1 MFYPLLSEYIDAI
14 LSSGDN
20 LAQLNYLRPVL
31 DKSGR
36 PVMSSGNF
44 AVVFKMKDDEGR
56 LFAMKCF
63 LRDQK
68 WRADNYRLIANRL
81 KDVCSPYFIEVTYYE
96 RELFVDSK
104 NTEENEFPVLLMDW
118 VDGITLNEYLRQI
131 IDSRIKLS
139 YLAYSFSHMSSWLLE
154 QDFAHGDIKPDNILV
169 KEDGSLVLIDY
180 DGMFV
185 PDMGYIGYPH
195 GDEIGSPG
203 FRHPLRSSSDFSSR
217 MDDFSLI
224 VILLSLRIIAN
235 DPSLWIDDGSADK
248 LVFSESD
255 FLNPLENSDIAQVYS
270 AADKETRR
278 LFSLF
283 LYALATKGLKGIE
296 SKQLE
301 LSNPFRELQQQ
312 YQSVKTRTIYP
323 DGLIYSADHKC
334 LLDGTSVEKE
344 ELTLLPETLY
354 IADYAFKNNTRIKK
368 VSLPNGL
375 LYVGSSAFSSCKDLR
390 LINLPDSIMHIDS
403 NPFYGCESLQID
415 SSHFNPT
422 NHCFVL
428 HETLVAVI
436 ANDII
441 DELRIPKSV
450 SRIGYGAFSSCKSIN
465 RLIFNRVLPEIPD
478 RLGKTNIHL
487 ISHDGSCPDG
497 HSIIKDNKLIGFSCD
512 EQMDYCVPATVTAI
526 GNLVFHNNKKLKR
539 VTLPPAVTVIG
550 HNSFL
555 SCENLES
562 ITFPNALKE
571 IGTMS
576 FCYCKSLVQ
585 IFLPDSLE
593 IIGAGCFIGCVSLK
607 SIRIPHKIKKID
619 NLTFKECDSLES
631 VELPESL
638 EYIYKEAFM
647 GCKSLKYVSFN
658 SNLWEIRHHAFANCE
673 RLSTI
678 KFTSSDV
685 IIHETAFENCPSLK
699 AVSIPSGTLNVFK
712 KKAAFANKDIVFIQY
727 F

>member
-1 MFYPLLSEYIDAI
+1 MYPLISEYIDSI
-14 LSSGDN
+14 LLAEDN
-20 LAQLNYLRPVL
+20 LDSLNFLRPVL
-31 DKSGR
+31 DESGR

-44 AVVFKMKDDEGR
+44 AVVFKMRALDGR
-56 LFAMKCF
+56 QYALKCF
-63 LRDQK
+63 LREQP
-68 WRADNYRLIANRL
+68 WRADNYRLISERL
-81 KDVCSPYFIEVTYYE
+81 REVCSPYFVEFKYCE

-104 NTEENEFPVLLMDW
+104 NTEEKEFPVLLMDW
-118 VDGITLNEYLRQI
+118 VEGLTLIDYLRQNL
-131 IDSRIKLS
+131 DSKFKLG
-139 YLAYSFSHMSSWLLE
+139 YLAYSFGELSSWLLK

-185 PDMGYIGYPH
+185 PDMGYVGYPH

-203 FRHPLRSSSDFSSR
+203 FRHPLRSSSDFSSE

-224 VILLSLRIIAN
+224 VILLSLKIISVN
-235 DPSLWIDDGSADK
+235 PSLWVDDGSADK
-248 LVFSESD
+248 LVFVESD
-255 FLNPLENSDIAQVYS
+255 FLDPIQCPVISQVYPE
-270 AADKETRR
+270 ADEETRR
-278 LFSLF
+278 LLSLF
-283 LYALATKGLKGIE
+283 FFAIATKGLKGVE
-296 SKQLE
+296 AKQME
-301 LSNPFRELQQQ
+301 LCDPFEELRKHYASAQ
-312 YQSVKTRTIYP
+312 TRVVFTN
-323 DGLIYSADHKC
+323 GLVYSYDRKC
-334 LLDGTSVEKE
+334 LLSGKDVQE
-344 ELTLLPETLY
+344 EMIALPPETLY
-354 IADYAFKNNTRIKK
+354 ISDDAFRENTCIKS
-368 VSLPNGL
+368 VILPEGI
-375 LYVGSSAFSSCKDLR
+375 LYVGRNVFVGCKELSR
-390 LINLPDSIMHIDS
+390 INLPNSIMHIGT
-403 NPFYGCESLQID
+403 NPFSGLNSLHIDESK
-415 SSHFNPT
+415 HFKPT
-422 NHCFVL
+422 NHCLIL
-428 HETLVAVI
+428 HGTLVAVI
-436 ANDII
+436 ANESI
-441 DELRIPKSV
+441 DELTIPKSV

-478 RLGKTNIHL
+478 RLGQTNIHL

-526 GNLVFHNNKKLKR
+526 DNFLFHNNKKLKR

-562 ITFPNALKE
+562 ITFPDALKE